1 MPSWH
6 SLDCSSFGRHGCKN
20 EDLTNPP
27 LFDSNNEGRALRT
40 VALVAAVVGAVA
52 SVIFVLRVGHRNK
65 SIILV
70 AMFVIWDVAPFVG
83 LFLAHRASR
92 PWASTSRMA
101 LYWVTLLVTL
111 ASLAI
116 YGVVALG
123 PPRPKP
129 ASWFLIVPVV
139 SWLLIGIVLRIAARA
154 RRTY

>member
-1 MPSWH
+1 M
-6 SLDCSSFGRHGCKN
+6 SF
-20 EDLTNPP
+20 T
-27 LFDSNNEGRALRT
+27 EGRFLRAVT
-40 VALVAAVVGAVA
+40 LVAAVVGAVGA
-52 SVIFVLRVGHRNK
+52 IVFVLRVGHRNK

-83 LFLAHRASR
+83 LLLAHRASR
-92 PWASTSRMA
+92 LWASTSRMA

-129 ASWFLIVPVV
+129 ASWFLILPVV
-139 SWLLIGIVLRIAARA
+139 SWLLIAAVLRIAARA